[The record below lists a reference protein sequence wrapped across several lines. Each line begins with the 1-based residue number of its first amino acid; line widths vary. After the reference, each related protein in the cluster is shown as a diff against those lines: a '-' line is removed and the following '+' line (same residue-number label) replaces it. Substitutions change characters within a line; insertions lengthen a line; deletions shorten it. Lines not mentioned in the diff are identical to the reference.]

1 MKGAIVVAAL
11 CVASVA
17 FAQAAPA
24 KKAGTPAPAAK
35 KAEPP
40 PSGQSWDTPAFAT
53 PPTPPPEIKVDED
66 ASIIVTLRHLNGEVE
81 HFSRS
86 LDSMDLIFEP
96 NGKMTM
102 VHLILITGTEKD
114 AHRWYQ
120 VQNLAYFSYRFLN
133 LAGKGK
139 VRLKMLAPFTPDKD
153 DSTPQNALPSLSAR
167 DYR

>member
-1 MKGAIVVAAL
+1 ML
-11 CVASVA
+11 LASVA
-17 FAQAAPA
+17 FTQTPP
-24 KKAGTPAPAAK
+24 KKAGTPAAPAKTPPPPAA
-35 KAEPP
+35 APAT
-40 PSGQSWDTPAFAT
+40 GQSWDTPAFTA

-96 NGKMTM
+96 SGKLAM
-102 VHLILITGTEKD
+102 VHLILITASEKD

-120 VQNLAYFSYRFLN
+120 VSNLAYFSYRFLN
-133 LAGKGK
+133 LAGRGK
-139 VRLKMLAPFTPDKD
+139 VRLKLQTPFSPDKE
-153 DSTPQNALPSLSAR
+153 DSAANSMPALSPR

>member
-1 MKGAIVVAAL
+1 MRVLILVATTL
-11 CVASVA
+11 VASSA
-17 FAQAAPA
+17 LAQATPPKKAAAPTPA
-24 KKAGTPAPAAK
+24 KTPPAA
-35 KAEPP
+35 PP
-40 PSGQSWDTPAFAT
+40 ATGQSWDTPVFTA

-86 LDSMDLIFEP
+86 LDSMDLVFEP
-96 NGKMTM
+96 SGKLAV

-133 LAGKGK
+133 LAGRGK
-139 VRLKMLAPFTPDKD
+139 VRLKLQQPFTPDKD
-153 DSTPQNALPSLSAR
+153 DAPANVMPVLAPR